1 MATYKLIASNELS
14 TTASSITFSSIP
26 QNYTDILL
34 RISSR
39 TDGAN
44 AGIQV
49 KPNNSGA
56 AYTTRRIL
64 KDVSTFSAD
73 SITTLNWFGLQ
84 NGNWTFSDS
93 FSHNDYYIPD
103 YSSGGTFYKVASLNT
118 TTTNNST
125 TQYMG
130 FFGNKLNI
138 TDDITSIVIVPEGS
152 ANFVSGSGFYLY
164 GISNA

>member
-1 MATYKLIASNELS
+1 MPTYKLIASNELS
-14 TTASSITFSSIP
+14 TSTSTITFSSIP
-26 QNYTDILL
+26 QTYTDLLL
-34 RISSR
+34 RVSSR
-39 TDGAN
+39 MDGAN

-56 AYTTRRIL
+56 SYTTRRIL
-64 KDVSTFSAD
+64 KDVSARTAD
-73 SITTLNWFGLQ
+73 SITSLNWFGLQ
-84 NGNWTFSDS
+84 NGNWTFSNS

-103 YSSGGTFYKVASLNT
+103 YSSSGTFYKVASLNT

-130 FFGNKLNI
+130 FFGNKLNT
-138 TDDITSIVIVPEGS
+138 TDAITSIVIIAEGA